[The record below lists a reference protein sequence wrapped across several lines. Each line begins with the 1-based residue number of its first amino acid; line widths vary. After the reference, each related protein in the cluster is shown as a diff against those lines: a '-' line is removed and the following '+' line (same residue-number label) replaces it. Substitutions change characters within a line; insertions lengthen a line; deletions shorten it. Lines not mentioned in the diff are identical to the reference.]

1 MPDRPSFAV
10 LGIHQRAGVHRDGGA
25 GQLVLRLRRG
35 HVHQAEALSNERPH
49 YGAAPS
55 VDAFVLPT
63 AGYDVNLSPR
73 TSELHQA
80 VLAWTNGKV

>member
-1 MPDRPSFAV
+1 LPYSGFINVPVFIAM
-10 LGIHQRAGVHRDGGA
+10 GERDSLFCGFVVA
-25 GQLVLRLRRG
+25 TCT
-35 HVHQAEALSNERPH
+35 QAEALSNERPH